1 MLRSIQLNGLICQS
15 SVATGRS
22 ERKRV
27 HMARTGNDTR
37 DLASNEGATAPV
49 AIGTTPAPAP
59 APAPAPPS
67 APAPA
72 PRKRAP
78 RRKRGVVGALKRVW
92 ILLVVLVAVA
102 IAVFCVDRLHGVFGK
117 TELTRPGAGI
127 ASDPKPFN
135 PKVVTYEIFGP
146 PGTVATINY
155 LNLDAQ
161 PQEAKDVA
169 LPWSIT
175 LTTTA
180 PAASANIV
188 AQGDSDTISCR
199 ITVNGEVKDQNTS
212 DGVNAQT
219 FCLVKSA

>member
-1 MLRSIQLNGLICQS
+1 
-15 SVATGRS
+15 
-22 ERKRV
+22 
-27 HMARTGNDTR
+27 MARTGNDTR

-78 RRKRGVVGALKRVW
+78 GSKRGVFGALKRVW
-92 ILLVVLVAVA
+92 ILLVVLVALV
-102 IAVFCVDRLHGVFGK
+102 IAAFCVDRLHGVFGK

-135 PKVVTYEIFGP
+135 PKVVIYEIFGA
-146 PGTVATINY
+146 PGSVATINY

-212 DGVNAQT
+212 DGVNAET